1 MAGSQDG
8 TLMTVAEAK
17 ERLRD
22 LGRESAPAKGML
34 SSPLVR
40 IGGALLIG
48 TVLGKVGRAGKK
60 EGGGGGNGEKGEW
73 LRSLAL
79 QVLASAGPGLLD
91 QLMGL
96 LTAPKKPKSAE
107 PDAG

>member
-1 MAGSQDG
+1 MAGSPDR

-22 LGRESAPAKGML
+22 LGRESAQSKGML

-48 TVLGKVGRAGKK
+48 AVLGKAGGARRNDGGGRAT
-60 EGGGGGNGEKGEW
+60 GERGEW
-73 LRSLAL
+73 LRRLVL
-79 QVLASAGPGLLD
+79 PLLASAGPGLLD
-91 QLMGL
+91 QLVGL
-96 LTAPKKPKSAE
+96 LTDPKKSKSAE